1 MDAQNNI
8 TVSKGLSEQDRHPAA
23 EIYYHAFRRK
33 FQPFLG
39 NQVHFISI
47 LEKSFNPVRAIVARR
62 GGECVG
68 LAGVQHDGQ
77 ELLGF
82 THSIFVSEFGWIFGT
97 IRYLSLGLFEQS
109 TDKGELL
116 LEGIAV
122 HPSCRGQGIGTKLL
136 EAVFDYA
143 REKGIDS
150 VKLEVIDTNPAAQ
163 KLYERMGFAIIE
175 TNHYPYLRNWLGFSA
190 STTMIKQIP

>member
-1 MDAQNNI
+1 METQSNI
-8 TVSKGLSEQDRHPAA
+8 TVSKGLSEKDRQPAA

-39 NQVHFISI
+39 NQVHFTRI
-47 LEKSFNPVRAIVARR
+47 LEKAFNPARAIVARR

-97 IRYLSLGLFEQS
+97 IRYLSLGLFERS
-109 TDKGELL
+109 NNKGELL
-116 LEGIAV
+116 MDGIAV
-122 HPSCRGQGIGTKLL
+122 HPSCRGGGIGTKLL

-143 REKGIDS
+143 RENGFDS
-150 VKLEVIDTNPAAQ
+150 VRLDVIDTNPGARR
-163 KLYERMGFAIIE
+163 LYERMGFVATE
-175 TNHYPYLRNWLGFSA
+175 TKHYPYLRNWLGFSA
-190 STTMIKQIP
+190 DTTMVKQIP